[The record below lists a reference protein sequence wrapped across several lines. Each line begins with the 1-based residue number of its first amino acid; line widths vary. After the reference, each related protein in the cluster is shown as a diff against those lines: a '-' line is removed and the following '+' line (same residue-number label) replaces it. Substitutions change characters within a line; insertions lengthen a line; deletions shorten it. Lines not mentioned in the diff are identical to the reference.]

1 MIGMTSLEQTNMD
14 QIFQDYHDGILSGD
28 EKLKEIYGTYHDT
41 PLKWIECED
50 ITIRN
55 LLNRICDD
63 FEGQGFDLDELPMVN
78 IRDKFIDYEPVV
90 RVPPEWEQLLEAKKL
105 AESELSKLRLNESLM
120 TINGI
125 ADVISTIERTID
137 SIDNKLSELT

>member
-1 MIGMTSLEQTNMD
+1 MD

-28 EKLKEIYGTYHDT
+28 EKLKEVYGTYHNT

-50 ITIRN
+50 ITIRS

-63 FEGQGFDLDELPMVN
+63 FEDEGFDLDELPMVN
-78 IRDKFIDYEPVV
+78 IRDKFIDYKPVV
-90 RVPPEWEQLLEAKKL
+90 RVPPEWEQLLEAKKV
-105 AESELSKLRLNESLM
+105 AETELTKLRTSESFM
-120 TINGI
+120 KIEGI
-125 ADVISTIERTID
+125 QDVICTIERTID